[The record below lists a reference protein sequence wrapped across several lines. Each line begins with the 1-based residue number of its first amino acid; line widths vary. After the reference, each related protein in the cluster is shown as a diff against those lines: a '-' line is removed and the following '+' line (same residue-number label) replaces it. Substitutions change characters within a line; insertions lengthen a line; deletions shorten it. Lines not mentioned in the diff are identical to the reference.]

1 MFVRFGNLRT
11 YKGKDMLGNKHR
23 SELSAHSKCPE
34 CLLSGMAELH
44 RATADGSLLQADGT
58 HLPVRIPQKKAPTIV
73 REGRESAPGIM
84 DASVPKR

>member
-11 YKGKDMLGNKHR
+11 YKGKDLLGNKHR

-34 CLLSGMAELH
+34 CLLFGMAELH

-58 HLPVRIPQKKAPTIV
+58 HLPVRIPQKKGSNHSERGQRISSWYH
-73 REGRESAPGIM
+73 GCISA
-84 DASVPKR
+84 